1 MLEKVSMTIVYAP
14 FVLFVVGL
22 VFYILNVIKHYQQ
35 DKLSELKLSK
45 EKFYDFVV
53 LVLRWY
59 LAYYMLDYGWG
70 KMIGEQFGNRSV
82 EILNTPLKDVDKFNL
97 AWHLFSLDKT
107 FDIVIGIMQ
116 IIGAVLIV
124 INRTVLVGALLLL
137 PILGQIFLVDFAF
150 TANMFGAAL
159 PIRLVCMIVSDL
171 LILVYHKDRMILVW
185 NNLTKGTT
193 TKFKYKWWVFALLPL
208 FGLLTDFGFA
218 TLTYPIKLL
227 INQLTK

>member
-14 FVLFVVGL
+14 FLLFTVGL
-22 VFYILNVIKHYQQ
+22 VFFIINFVAHHRQ
-35 DKLSELKLSK
+35 DKLSELKISK
-45 EKFYDFVV
+45 EKFFDFVV

-59 LAYYMLDYGWG
+59 LAYYMFNYGWG
-70 KMIGEQFGNRSV
+70 KMIGEQFGSRSV

-124 INRTVLVGALLLL
+124 FNRTVLVGALMLL
-137 PILGQIFLVDFAF
+137 PILGQIFLIDLAF
-150 TANMFGAAL
+150 TTNMFGAAL
-159 PIRLVCMIVSDL
+159 PIRLVCMLLSDL
-171 LILVYHKDRMILVW
+171 LILFYHKDRMILVW

-193 TKFKYKWWVFALLPL
+193 TKFKYKWWVFILLPT
-208 FGLLTDFGFA
+208 LLHLP
-218 TLTYPIKLL
+218 TLVG
-227 INQLTK
+227 